1 MCQYF
6 LCLKLYVL
14 RFKFCFDLLFE
25 LKIGIFI
32 YFCYKVKKI
41 IKYFSDKN
49 KLCVVVKKM
58 D

>member
-1 MCQYF
+1 MYF

-41 IKYFSDKN
+41 IKYFNDKN